1 MTMISSHHQPLVDHL
16 DALFGQKIQGVEE
29 HRGQLT
35 VLVGA
40 EDWLDVAWQMRDE
53 PTLAFEQLTDL
64 CGVDYLGFGDDE
76 WETAEATGEG
86 FSRGVDALGPGRFS
100 WSERPESEVVENRFA
115 VVAQLLS
122 LKHNRR
128 IRLKCFAPS
137 DELPM
142 VSSLIDVWNSANW
155 YEREVFDLFGIVF
168 DGHPD
173 LRRILTD
180 YGFIGH
186 PFRKDFPLIGN
197 VTVRYDEEKGRV
209 VYEPVEIEP
218 RVLVPRVIRHDSRY
232 VDERL
237 DKGLKEGRADT

>member
-86 FSRGVDALGPGRFS
+86 FSRGVDAL
-100 WSERPESEVVENRFA
+100 
-115 VVAQLLS
+115 
-122 LKHNRR
+122 
-128 IRLKCFAPS
+128 
-137 DELPM
+137 
-142 VSSLIDVWNSANW
+142 
-155 YEREVFDLFGIVF
+155 
-168 DGHPD
+168 
-173 LRRILTD
+173 
-180 YGFIGH
+180 
-186 PFRKDFPLIGN
+186 
-197 VTVRYDEEKGRV
+197 
-209 VYEPVEIEP
+209 
-218 RVLVPRVIRHDSRY
+218 
-232 VDERL
+232 
-237 DKGLKEGRADT
+237 